1 MKNIND
7 KQNLEWKEDLIKHKA
22 RLQQAQQ
29 VVDEQTRLILMIE
42 GGIQYAEMLQRKI
55 ESSSPSSN
63 KVGRGKQLKTE
74 PLK

>member
-7 KQNLEWKEDLIKHKA
+7 KQTLDWKEDLIKHKA
-22 RLQQAQQ
+22 RLHQAQQ

-42 GGIQYAEMLQRKI
+42 GGIQYAEMLQKKI

-63 KVGRGKQLKTE
+63 KAGRGKQLRTE